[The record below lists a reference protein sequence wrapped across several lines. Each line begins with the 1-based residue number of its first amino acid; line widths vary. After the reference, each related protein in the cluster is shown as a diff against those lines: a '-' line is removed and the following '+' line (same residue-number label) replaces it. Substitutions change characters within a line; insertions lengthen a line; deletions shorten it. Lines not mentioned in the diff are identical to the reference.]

1 MYLSSHTHLLF
12 KTAYYKSGG
21 VLDML
26 DICFI
31 SLFTVFCTM
40 GIYFFVKEVTSAL
53 LKNHIKT
60 KILLEV
66 HNSDIDIEGQIRS
79 IISANPESD
88 ILISDKSENDE
99 ISMILHKMSADNSC
113 IILDN
118 VKSSQK

>member
-1 MYLSSHTHLLF
+1 MT
-12 KTAYYKSGG
+12 
-21 VLDML
+21 

-31 SLFTVFCTM
+31 ALFTVFCTM
-40 GIYFFVKEVTSAL
+40 GIYFFVKEITSAL

-88 ILISDKSENDE
+88 ILISDK
-99 ISMILHKMSADNSC
+99 MSADNSC

>member
-1 MYLSSHTHLLF
+1 MT
-12 KTAYYKSGG
+12 
-21 VLDML
+21 

-31 SLFTVFCTM
+31 ALFTVFCTM
-40 GIYFFVKEVTSAL
+40 GIYFFVKEITSIL

-88 ILISDKSENDE
+88 ILISDRSENE
-99 ISMILHKMSADNSC
+99 IGMILHKMSADNSC

-118 VKSSQK
+118 VKNSQK

>member
-1 MYLSSHTHLLF
+1 
-12 KTAYYKSGG
+12 
-21 VLDML
+21 
-26 DICFI
+26 
-31 SLFTVFCTM
+31 M
-40 GIYFFVKEVTSAL
+40 GIYFFVKKLHQGTFE
-53 LKNHIKT
+53 KPIKT

-99 ISMILHKMSADNSC
+99 IGMILHKMSADNSC

>member
-1 MYLSSHTHLLF
+1 MFYCIDYCVLYYGNILLC
-12 KTAYYKSGG
+12 KR
-21 VLDML
+21 
-26 DICFI
+26 I
-31 SLFTVFCTM
+31 
-40 GIYFFVKEVTSAL
+40 TSAL

-99 ISMILHKMSADNSC
+99 IGMILHKMSADNSC

>member
-1 MYLSSHTHLLF
+1 MT
-12 KTAYYKSGG
+12 
-21 VLDML
+21 

-31 SLFTVFCTM
+31 ALFTVFFTM
-40 GIYFFVKEVTSAL
+40 GIYFFVKEITSAL

-99 ISMILHKMSADNSC
+99 IGMILHKMSADNSC

>member
-1 MYLSSHTHLLF
+1 M
-12 KTAYYKSGG
+12 
-21 VLDML
+21 M

-31 SLFTVFCTM
+31 ALFTVFCTM
-40 GIYFFVKEVTSAL
+40 GIYFFVKEITSAL
-53 LKNHIKT
+53 LKNHI
-60 KILLEV
+60 
-66 HNSDIDIEGQIRS
+66 NIEGQIRS

-99 ISMILHKMSADNSC
+99 IGMILHKMSADNSC

>member
-1 MYLSSHTHLLF
+1 MT
-12 KTAYYKSGG
+12 
-21 VLDML
+21 

-31 SLFTVFCTM
+31 ALFTVFCTM
-40 GIYFFVKEVTSAL
+40 GIYFFVKEITSAL

-79 IISANPESD
+79 IISANPV
-88 ILISDKSENDE
+88 SDKSENDE
-99 ISMILHKMSADNSC
+99 IGMILHKMSAGNSC

>member
-1 MYLSSHTHLLF
+1 M
-12 KTAYYKSGG
+12 
-21 VLDML
+21 M

-31 SLFTVFCTM
+31 ALFTVFCTM
-40 GIYFFVKEVTSAL
+40 GIYFF
-53 LKNHIKT
+53 IKT

-99 ISMILHKMSADNSC
+99 IGMILHKMSADNSC

>member
-1 MYLSSHTHLLF
+1 MT
-12 KTAYYKSGG
+12 
-21 VLDML
+21 

-31 SLFTVFCTM
+31 ALFTVFCTM
-40 GIYFFVKEVTSAL
+40 GIYFFVKEITSIL

-66 HNSDIDIEGQIRS
+66 HNSDIDGQIRS

-99 ISMILHKMSADNSC
+99 IGMILHKMSADNSC

-118 VKSSQK
+118 VKNSQK

>member
-1 MYLSSHTHLLF
+1 MT
-12 KTAYYKSGG
+12 
-21 VLDML
+21 

-31 SLFTVFCTM
+31 ALFTVFCTM
-40 GIYFFVKEVTSAL
+40 GIYFFVKEITSIL
-53 LKNHIKT
+53 LKNHI

-99 ISMILHKMSADNSC
+99 IGMILHKMSADNSC

-118 VKSSQK
+118 VKNSQK

>member
-1 MYLSSHTHLLF
+1 MT
-12 KTAYYKSGG
+12 
-21 VLDML
+21 

-31 SLFTVFCTM
+31 ALFTVLCTM
-40 GIYFFVKEVTSAL
+40 GIYFFVKEITSAL

-79 IISANPESD
+79 IISANPE
-88 ILISDKSENDE
+88 IG
-99 ISMILHKMSADNSC
+99 MILHKMSADNSC

>member
-1 MYLSSHTHLLF
+1 M
-12 KTAYYKSGG
+12 
-21 VLDML
+21 M

-31 SLFTVFCTM
+31 GLFTVFCTM
-40 GIYFFVKEVTSAL
+40 GIYFFVKVITSAL

-66 HNSDIDIEGQIRS
+66 HNSDINIEGQIRS

-99 ISMILHKMSADNSC
+99 IGMILHKMSADNSC

>member
-1 MYLSSHTHLLF
+1 MFYCIVYCVLYYGNILLCKRNYINPF
-12 KTAYYKSGG
+12 
-21 VLDML
+21 
-26 DICFI
+26 
-31 SLFTVFCTM
+31 
-40 GIYFFVKEVTSAL
+40 E
-53 LKNHIKT
+53 NHIKT

-99 ISMILHKMSADNSC
+99 IGMILHKMSADNSC

-118 VKSSQK
+118 VKNSQK

>member
-1 MYLSSHTHLLF
+1 
-12 KTAYYKSGG
+12 
-21 VLDML
+21 
-26 DICFI
+26 
-31 SLFTVFCTM
+31 M
-40 GIYFFVKEVTSAL
+40 GIYFFVKEITSAL
-53 LKNHIKT
+53 LKNRIKT

-99 ISMILHKMSADNSC
+99 IGMILHKMSAGNSC

>member
-1 MYLSSHTHLLF
+1 MT
-12 KTAYYKSGG
+12 
-21 VLDML
+21 

-31 SLFTVFCTM
+31 ALFTVLCTM
-40 GIYFFVKEVTSAL
+40 GIYFFVKEITSAL

-79 IISANPESD
+79 IISAN
-88 ILISDKSENDE
+88 ILVSDKSENDE
-99 ISMILHKMSADNSC
+99 IGMILHKMSADNSC
-113 IILDN
+113 IILDY

>member
-1 MYLSSHTHLLF
+1 MT
-12 KTAYYKSGG
+12 
-21 VLDML
+21 

-31 SLFTVFCTM
+31 ALFTVLCTM
-40 GIYFFVKEVTSAL
+40 GIYFFVKEITSAL

-79 IISANPESD
+79 IISAN
-88 ILISDKSENDE
+88 DE
-99 ISMILHKMSADNSC
+99 IGMILHKMSADNSC

>member
-1 MYLSSHTHLLF
+1 MT
-12 KTAYYKSGG
+12 
-21 VLDML
+21 

-31 SLFTVFCTM
+31 ALFTVLCTM
-40 GIYFFVKEVTSAL
+40 GIYFFVKEITSAL

-60 KILLEV
+60 KILLELR
-66 HNSDIDIEGQIRS
+66 NSDIDIEGQIRS

-88 ILISDKSENDE
+88 ILVSDKSENDE
-99 ISMILHKMSADNSC
+99 IGMILHKMSADNSC

>member
-1 MYLSSHTHLLF
+1 MFYCIVYCVLYYGNILLCKRNYIGTF
-12 KTAYYKSGG
+12 
-21 VLDML
+21 
-26 DICFI
+26 
-31 SLFTVFCTM
+31 
-40 GIYFFVKEVTSAL
+40 E
-53 LKNHIKT
+53 NHIKT

-66 HNSDIDIEGQIRS
+66 HNSDINIEGQIRS

-99 ISMILHKMSADNSC
+99 IGMILHKMSADNSC